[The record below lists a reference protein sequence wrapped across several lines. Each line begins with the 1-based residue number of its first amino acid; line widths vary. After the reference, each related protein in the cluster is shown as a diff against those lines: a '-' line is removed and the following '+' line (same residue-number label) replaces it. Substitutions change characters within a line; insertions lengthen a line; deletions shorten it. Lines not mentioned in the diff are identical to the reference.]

1 MRKISLRMN
10 PRKDSVS
17 DYLKPEVISTLDS
30 LELKAKF
37 LVEGFLI
44 GMHKSPYHGFSV
56 EFSEHRAYFPG
67 APIKHLDWKL
77 YGKTEKYF
85 IKKYEEETNL
95 ISHIICDVSASMNFS
110 YGGRISKFE
119 YAKLLSAALLY
130 LIISQHD
137 AVGLTFF
144 SDKIENSFPPRTTR
158 AYLIKMLTAIENIE
172 TGKDTNISLS
182 LRTIAEKI
190 KRRSLII
197 IISDFFDDKEE
208 ILKSIKEFKYNKNEV
223 IVFHLLDPTEINLD
237 VGSESLFVD
246 LENGNELVTEPFR
259 IRGEYRKSVQS
270 FIEEIKTE
278 CLNFGVDYSLVTTDH
293 PFDKALLSYFIKRS
307 KLT

>member
-1 MRKISLRMN
+1 MN
-10 PRKDSVS
+10 SKKDSVS

-30 LELKAKF
+30 LELKAKL

-67 APIKHLDWKL
+67 APIKHIDWKL

-119 YAKLLSAALLY
+119 YAKLLSASLLY

-144 SDKIENSFPPRTTR
+144 SDRIENSFPPKTSR
-158 AYLIKMLTAIENIE
+158 AYLIKMLTAIENQK
-172 TGKDTNISLS
+172 TGGDTNISSS
-182 LRTIAEKI
+182 LGKIAEKI

-197 IISDFFDDKEE
+197 LISDFFDDKDKM
-208 ILKSIKEFKYNKNEV
+208 LKAIKEFKYNKNEV
-223 IVFHLLDPTEINLD
+223 ILFHLLDPTEINLD
-237 VGSESLFVD
+237 VGEESHFID
-246 LENGNELVTEPFR
+246 MENGAELITEPYQ
-259 IRGEYRKSVQS
+259 IRGEYRKSVQN
-270 FIEEIKTE
+270 FINEIKTE
-278 CLNFGVDYSLVTTDH
+278 CLNFGVEYSLITTDQ
-293 PFDKALLSYFIKRS
+293 PFDKALLNYFIKRS

>member
-1 MRKISLRMN
+1 MN
-10 PRKDSVS
+10 SKKDSVS

-30 LELKAKF
+30 LELKAKL

-67 APIKHLDWKL
+67 APIKHIDWKL

-119 YAKLLSAALLY
+119 YAKLLSASLLY

-144 SDKIENSFPPRTTR
+144 SDRIENSFPPKTSR
-158 AYLIKMLTAIENIE
+158 AYLIKMLTAIENQK
-172 TGKDTNISLS
+172 TGGDTNISSS
-182 LRTIAEKI
+182 LGKIAEKI

-197 IISDFFDDKEE
+197 LISDFFDDKDKM
-208 ILKSIKEFKYNKNEV
+208 LKAIKEFKYNKNEV
-223 IVFHLLDPTEINLD
+223 ILFHLLDPTEINLD
-237 VGSESLFVD
+237 VGEESHFID
-246 LENGNELVTEPFR
+246 MENGGELITEPYQ
-259 IRGEYRKSVQS
+259 IRGEYRKSVQN
-270 FIEEIKTE
+270 FINEIKTE
-278 CLNFGVDYSLVTTDH
+278 CLNFGVEYSLITTDQ
-293 PFDKALLSYFIKRS
+293 PFDKALLNYFIKRS
-307 KLT
+307 KLI

>member
-1 MRKISLRMN
+1 MN
-10 PRKDSVS
+10 SKKDSVS

-30 LELKAKF
+30 LELKAKL

-67 APIKHLDWKL
+67 APIKHIDWKL

-119 YAKLLSAALLY
+119 YAKLLSASLLY

-144 SDKIENSFPPRTTR
+144 SDRIENSFPPKTSR
-158 AYLIKMLTAIENIE
+158 AYLIKMLTAIENQK
-172 TGKDTNISLS
+172 TGGDTNISSS
-182 LRTIAEKI
+182 LGKIAEKI

-197 IISDFFDDKEE
+197 LISDFFDDKDMM
-208 ILKSIKEFKYNKNEV
+208 LKAIKEFKYNKNEV
-223 IVFHLLDPTEINLD
+223 ILFHLLDPTEINLD
-237 VGSESLFVD
+237 VGEESHFID
-246 LENGNELVTEPFR
+246 MENGAELITEPYQ
-259 IRGEYRKSVQS
+259 IRGEYRKSVQN
-270 FIEEIKTE
+270 FINEIKTE
-278 CLNFGVDYSLVTTDH
+278 CLNFGVEYSLITTDQL
-293 PFDKALLSYFIKRS
+293 FDKALLNYFIKRA

>member
-1 MRKISLRMN
+1 MN
-10 PRKDSVS
+10 SKKDSVS
-17 DYLKPEVISTLDS
+17 DYLRPEVISTLDS
-30 LELKAKF
+30 LELKAKL

-67 APIKHLDWKL
+67 APIKHIDWKL

-144 SDKIENSFPPRTTR
+144 SDKIDNFYPPRTSR
-158 AYLIKMLTAIENIE
+158 AYLIKMLTAIENQK
-172 TGKDTNISLS
+172 TGNDTNISSS
-182 LRTIAEKI
+182 LGKIAEKI

-197 IISDFFDDKEE
+197 LISDFFDDKDKM
-208 ILKSIKEFKYNKNEV
+208 LKAIKEFKYNKNEV
-223 IVFHLLDPTEINLD
+223 ILFHLLDPTEINLD
-237 VGSESLFVD
+237 VGEESHFID
-246 LENGNELVTEPFR
+246 MENDAELITEPYQ
-259 IRGEYRKSVQS
+259 IRGEYRKSVQN
-270 FIEEIKTE
+270 FINEIKTE
-278 CLNFGVDYSLVTTDH
+278 CLNFGVEYSLITTDQ
-293 PFDKALLSYFIKRS
+293 PFDKALLNYFIKRS

>member
-1 MRKISLRMN
+1 MN
-10 PRKDSVS
+10 SKKDSVS

-30 LELKAKF
+30 LELKAKL

-67 APIKHLDWKL
+67 APIKHIDWKL

-119 YAKLLSAALLY
+119 YAKLLSASLLY

-144 SDKIENSFPPRTTR
+144 SDRIENSFPPKTSR
-158 AYLIKMLTAIENIE
+158 AYLIKMLTAIENQK
-172 TGKDTNISLS
+172 TGGDTNISSS
-182 LRTIAEKI
+182 LGKIAEKI

-197 IISDFFDDKEE
+197 LISDFFDDKDMM
-208 ILKSIKEFKYNKNEV
+208 LKAIKEFKYNKNEV
-223 IVFHLLDPTEINLD
+223 ILFHLLDPTEINLD
-237 VGSESLFVD
+237 VGEESHFID
-246 LENGNELVTEPFR
+246 MENGAELITEPYQ
-259 IRGEYRKSVQS
+259 IRGEYRKSVQN
-270 FIEEIKTE
+270 FINEIKTE
-278 CLNFGVDYSLVTTDH
+278 CLNFGVEYSLITTDQ
-293 PFDKALLSYFIKRS
+293 PFDKALLNYFIKRA

>member
-1 MRKISLRMN
+1 MN
-10 PRKDSVS
+10 SKKDSVS

-30 LELKAKF
+30 LELKAKL

-67 APIKHLDWKL
+67 APIKHIDWKL

-119 YAKLLSAALLY
+119 YAKLLSASLLY

-144 SDKIENSFPPRTTR
+144 SDRIENSFPPKTSR
-158 AYLIKMLTAIENIE
+158 AYLIKMLTAIENQK
-172 TGKDTNISLS
+172 TGEDTNIASSLGK
-182 LRTIAEKI
+182 IAEKI

-197 IISDFFDDKEE
+197 LISDFFDDKDKM
-208 ILKSIKEFKYNKNEV
+208 LKAIKEFKYNKNEV
-223 IVFHLLDPTEINLD
+223 ILFHLLDPTEINLD
-237 VGSESLFVD
+237 VGEESHFID
-246 LENGNELVTEPFR
+246 MENGAELITEPYQ
-259 IRGEYRKSVQS
+259 IRGEYRKSVQN
-270 FIEEIKTE
+270 FINEIKTE
-278 CLNFGVDYSLVTTDH
+278 CLNFGVEYSLITTDQL
-293 PFDKALLSYFIKRS
+293 FDKALLNYFIKRS

>member
-1 MRKISLRMN
+1 MN
-10 PRKDSVS
+10 SKKDSVS

-30 LELKAKF
+30 LELKAKL

-67 APIKHLDWKL
+67 APIKHIDWKL

-119 YAKLLSAALLY
+119 YAKLLSASLLY

-144 SDKIENSFPPRTTR
+144 SDRIENSFPPKTSR
-158 AYLIKMLTAIENIE
+158 AYLIKMLTAIENQK
-172 TGKDTNISLS
+172 TGGDTNISSS
-182 LRTIAEKI
+182 LGKIAEKI

-197 IISDFFDDKEE
+197 LISDFFDDKDKM
-208 ILKSIKEFKYNKNEV
+208 LKAIKEFKYNKNEV
-223 IVFHLLDPTEINLD
+223 ILFHLLDPTEINLD
-237 VGSESLFVD
+237 VGEESHFID
-246 LENGNELVTEPFR
+246 MENGAELITEPYQ
-259 IRGEYRKSVQS
+259 IRGEYRKSVQN
-270 FIEEIKTE
+270 FINEIKTE
-278 CLNFGVDYSLVTTDH
+278 CLNFGVEYSLITTDQL
-293 PFDKALLSYFIKRS
+293 FDKALLNYFIKRS

>member
-1 MRKISLRMN
+1 MN
-10 PRKDSVS
+10 SKKDSVS

-30 LELKAKF
+30 LELKAKL

-67 APIKHLDWKL
+67 APIKHIDWKL

-119 YAKLLSAALLY
+119 YAKLLSASLLY

-144 SDKIENSFPPRTTR
+144 SDRIENSFPPKTSR
-158 AYLIKMLTAIENIE
+158 AYLIKMLTAIENQK
-172 TGKDTNISLS
+172 TGEDTNISSS
-182 LRTIAEKI
+182 LGKIAEKI

-197 IISDFFDDKEE
+197 LISDFFDDKDKM
-208 ILKSIKEFKYNKNEV
+208 LKAIKEFKYNKNEV
-223 IVFHLLDPTEINLD
+223 ILFHLLDPTEINLD
-237 VGSESLFVD
+237 VGEESHFID
-246 LENGNELVTEPFR
+246 MENGAELITEPYQ
-259 IRGEYRKSVQS
+259 IRGEYRKSVQN
-270 FIEEIKTE
+270 FINEIKTE
-278 CLNFGVDYSLVTTDH
+278 CLNFGVEYSLITTDQL
-293 PFDKALLSYFIKRS
+293 FDKALLNYFIKRS